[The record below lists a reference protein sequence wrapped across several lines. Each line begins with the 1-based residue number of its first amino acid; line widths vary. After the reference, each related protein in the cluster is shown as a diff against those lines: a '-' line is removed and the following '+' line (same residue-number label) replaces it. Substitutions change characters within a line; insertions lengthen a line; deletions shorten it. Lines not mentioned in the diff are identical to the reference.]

1 MYLWFMCIFIS
12 YKNIL
17 LNKERESENSDSS
30 IHCTFAA
37 SRSYHHVTLV
47 TQPSDH

>member
-12 YKNIL
+12 YKTIL

-30 IHCTFAA
+30 IHCTLPLVAA
-37 SRSYHHVTLV
+37 TISNISY
-47 TQPSDH
+47 SAF